1 MSCLSGLV
9 FPSPPA
15 LARLLLGHTARRIIV
30 GGFEMEERTV
40 QSELSRRSY
49 PSGEIVQMLQK
60 QVLIVPELTVSSKD
74 ASDRAQLVRSDVA
87 DIKKILA
94 KAGYQT
100 EIILAKTLPRR
111 TLVQKGGDIVL
122 PLVLFSASIPLN
134 VVTGYISTWLFTR
147 FQGNQQVTIKYEHA
161 RFGPD
166 GKIKD
171 YVKLEGK
178 PEEVAKILK
187 SGKFELKNYD
197 QGANSG

>member
-1 MSCLSGLV
+1 
-9 FPSPPA
+9 
-15 LARLLLGHTARRIIV
+15 
-30 GGFEMEERTV
+30 MEERTV